1 MKKPF
6 LSLLFVLCIV
16 LNAYAQHSGSLHC
29 VLTDAANGE
38 GIPGAVVEI
47 APVNQPQNKKYYTS
61 GYRGAIGIDGLAYGE
76 YTVQITFLGYKPY
89 TTNVRIAASL
99 QDLGAIEMHE
109 ESTNIESVV
118 KEVQAMRTSQRG
130 DTVSYNA
137 GAFKVSS
144 DADVEGLLKKM
155 PGITVTDGEVS
166 AQGETVQKVFVD
178 GKEFFGDDVTSAIKS
193 LPAQAVDRI
202 EVYNKLSDQAE
213 FSGMDD
219 GEGYKAINIVT
230 HKDMRQ
236 GQFGKMYAGYGYD
249 SDTQTE
255 TRHKYIAGGNVNI
268 FSGSSRV
275 SLIALFNNINQQ
287 NFSFEDILG
296 VAGSTGG
303 GRGRGAGQYMVR
315 PQSGVASVNA
325 FGINY
330 SDTWGKKVTF
340 QGSYFF
346 NGTNTK
352 NNSTVE
358 KWYVLPSPIDTLE
371 TVGYSR
377 TLNYNNRLNARIE
390 WKISDNQ
397 SLMIRPGISFQTN
410 DPTSRTTGDQRGE
423 SGYTRIDNFSDA
435 FRDGYNIRTSA
446 IYRAKLGKEG
456 RTITVDGFL
465 NYRNRSRE
473 ENSYSNIADPVTY
486 PFVDN
491 RPPTDDEVKDLLY
504 QRIVNPTYS
513 YRLDGNI
520 TYTEPVSKTAQVS
533 MQYRAS
539 YNFQKSDKQAYRTDE
554 HYDISGLQPDPLL
567 SNDFRSGYFT
577 NRIGPGFRFAKERNT
592 LVANIY
598 YQRSTLSGKVEN
610 SLSEA
615 IRHSYDNVTYF
626 LMGQLN
632 LNPRN
637 SIRLFVFSSTDNPV
651 VTDLQSVYDISDA
664 QYISRGN
671 PSLRPSYTHRVNF
684 HYVNSNSGKGR
695 TLMWMFSLQNTSNYI
710 ARSIEYGKELEIE
723 NVVYRPLQYSEPVN
737 MDGYWNLYT
746 NLSYGFPLKFM
757 RSNLN
762 VSGGVSYTI
771 VPSRIVTDNVGARND
786 ANNLGY
792 DARVVLGSNISENVD
807 FTLSWN
813 GTYNEATNSLAATA
827 GKNRYFNHTA
837 SASLKLVFW
846 KGFTFTG
853 NASYTQYVGF
863 TNDYNDEFLL
873 CNLYLGKKVFRN
885 QRGEI
890 SVGINDVFNQNKA
903 FVRTTGSGWTQ
914 NALNSVIGRYYC
926 VQFVYNLRHFGKRGS
941 RNVRDYE
948 GVSDPGKNSGSVGMS
963 RSSTDSGFRGGP
975 PRAPLR

>member
-1 MKKPF
+1 MKKPI
-6 LSLLFVLCIV
+6 LTLLFVLCV
-16 LNAYAQHSGSLHC
+16 LSVHAQRSGSLHA
-29 VLTDAANGE
+29 VLTDAATGE

-47 APVNQPQNKKYYTS
+47 APTAQPEQKKYYTS
-61 GYRGAIGIDGLAYGE
+61 GYRGVIGIDGLAFGE
-76 YTVQITFLGYKPY
+76 YAVQITFLGYEPY
-89 TTNVRIAASL
+89 ATNVRIAAPR
-99 QDLGAIEMHE
+99 QDLGSIEMRE
-109 ESTNIESVV
+109 ASTKIESVV

-137 GAFKVSS
+137 GAFKVSG

-230 HKDMRQ
+230 HKNMRQ

-249 SDTQTE
+249 QDTE
-255 TRHKYIAGGNVNI
+255 TEARNKYIVGGNVNI

-303 GRGRGAGQYMVR
+303 GRRRGVGQYMVR

-352 NNSTVE
+352 NNSAVD

-377 TLNYNNRLNARIE
+377 TLNYNNRFNARIE

-410 DPTSRTTGDQRGE
+410 DPFSHTTGEQRGE
-423 SGYTRIDNFSDA
+423 SGYTLIDNFSDA
-435 FRDGYNIRTSA
+435 FRNGYNIRTSA
-446 IYRAKLGKEG
+446 VYRAKLGKAG

-465 NYRNRSRE
+465 NYRNRSRKQ
-473 ENSYSNIADPVTY
+473 NSYSNIADPVTY
-486 PFVDN
+486 PFVDGV
-491 RPPTDDEVKDLLY
+491 RPPDDELTRLLY
-504 QRIVNPTYS
+504 QRIVNPTNS

-520 TYTEPVSKTAQVS
+520 TYTEPVSETAQVS

-539 YNFQKSDKQAYRTDE
+539 YNFQKSDKQAYRTGEDF
-554 HYDISGLQPDPLL
+554 DIAGLQPDPLL

-577 NRIGPGFRFAKERNT
+577 NRIGPGFRYSKDRNT
-592 LVANIY
+592 FVANVY
-598 YQRSTLSGKVEN
+598 YQHSSLTGKVEN
-610 SLSEA
+610 RNSEE

-626 LMGQLN
+626 MMGQLN
-632 LNPRN
+632 LNSAN
-637 SIRLFVFSSTDNPV
+637 SLRLFVSSSTENPE

-671 PSLRPSYTHRVNF
+671 PLLRPSYTHRVNL
-684 HYVNSNSGKGR
+684 HYVNSNVAKGR
-695 TLMWMFSLQNTSNYI
+695 TFMWMFSMQNTSNYF
-710 ARSIEYGKELEIE
+710 ANSVEYGKEIEIDGS
-723 NVVYRPLQYSEPVN
+723 VYRPLQYTEPVN
-737 MDGYWNLYT
+737 MDGYWNLST
-746 NLSYGFPLKFM
+746 HLSYGFPLNFM
-757 RSNLN
+757 RCNLN
-762 VSGGVSYTI
+762 VMGGVSYTI
-771 VPSRIVTDNVGARND
+771 VPSRVVTNGVSARND
-786 ANNLGY
+786 ADNIGY

-807 FTLSWN
+807 FTLSWD
-813 GTYNEATNSLAATA
+813 GTYNEATNSLAATG

-863 TNDYNDEFLL
+863 TNKYNNEFLL
-873 CNLYLGKKVFRN
+873 CNLYLGKKIFRS

-890 SVGINDVFNQNKA
+890 SLGVNDVFNENKA

-914 NALNSVIGRYYC
+914 NTLNSVVGRYYC

-941 RNVRDYE
+941 KNVRDYD
-948 GVSDPGKNSGSVGMS
+948 GVAEPRKNSGGVGMS
-963 RSSTDSGFRGGP
+963 RPSTSGGFRGGP

>member
-1 MKKPF
+1 MKKIL
-6 LSLLFVLCIV
+6 LSLLLVLSVV
-16 LNAYAQHSGSLHC
+16 LSARAQRSGAVHATL
-29 VLTDAANGE
+29 VDAETGE
-38 GIPGAVVEI
+38 GIPGAVIEV
-47 APVNQPQNKKYYTS
+47 APVTKPEQKKYYTS
-61 GYRGAIGIDGLAYGE
+61 GYRGAIGIDGMAYGQ
-76 YTVQITFLGYKPY
+76 YTLKITFLGYEPY
-89 TTNVRIAASL
+89 ETTVRITAPR
-99 QDLGAIEMHE
+99 QDLGNVEMREEATKIE
-109 ESTNIESVV
+109 NVV
-118 KEVQAMRTSQRG
+118 KEVRSMRTSQRG

-137 GAFKVSS
+137 GAFKVAG

-249 SDTQTE
+249 FDTE
-255 TRHKYIAGGNVNI
+255 TEARNKYIVGGNVNI

-296 VAGSTGG
+296 VAGSAGG
-303 GRGRGAGQYMVR
+303 GRGRGVGQYMVR

-352 NNSTVE
+352 NYSTVD
-358 KWYVLPSPIDTLE
+358 KWYVLPSPIDTLQ

-377 TLNYNNRLNARIE
+377 TLNYNNRFNARIE

-397 SLMIRPGISFQTN
+397 SLMIRPGLSFQTN
-410 DPTSRTTGDQRGE
+410 DPYSWTKGSQRGE
-423 SGYTRIDNFSDA
+423 SGYTVIDNLSDA
-435 FRDGYNIRTSA
+435 FRNGYNIRTSA
-446 IYRAKLGKEG
+446 IYRAKLGKPG

-465 NYRNRSRE
+465 NYSDRSRKQ
-473 ENSYSNIADPVTY
+473 NSYSNIAE
-486 PFVDN
+486 PFTGN
-491 RPPTDDEVKDLLY
+491 QRPSDDELTDLLY
-504 QRIVNPTYS
+504 QRVVNPTYS

-520 TYTEPVSKTAQVS
+520 TYTEPVSQTAQLS

-539 YNFQKSDKQAYRTDE
+539 YNFQKSDKQAYRTGD
-554 HYDISGLQPDPLL
+554 DFNIDGLLPDPLL

-577 NRIGPGFRFAKERNT
+577 NRIGPGFRYAKERNT
-592 LVANIY
+592 LVANVY
-598 YQRSTLSGKVEN
+598 YQRSNLSGKVEN
-610 SLSEA
+610 KNSER

-632 LNPRN
+632 LNREN
-637 SIRLFVFSSTDNPV
+637 SLRLFVFSSTDNPS
-651 VTDLQSVYDISDA
+651 VTDLQSVYDVSDA

-671 PSLRPSYTHRVNF
+671 PLLRPSYTHRVNF
-684 HYVNSNSGKGR
+684 HYVNSNVEKGR
-695 TLMWMFSLQNTSNYI
+695 TFMWMFSLQNTSNYI
-710 ARSIEYGKELEIE
+710 ARSIEYGKELEIDGA
-723 NVVYRPLQYSEPVN
+723 VYRPLQYTEPVN
-737 MDGYWNLYT
+737 MDGYWSLRT
-746 NLSYGFPLKFM
+746 HLSYGFPLNFM
-757 RSNLN
+757 RCNLN
-762 VSGGVSYTI
+762 VMGGVNYTV
-771 VPSRIVTDNVGARND
+771 VPSRVVTNGVSARND
-786 ANNLGY
+786 ADNIGY

-807 FTLSWN
+807 FTLSWD
-813 GTYNEATNSLAATA
+813 GTYNEATNSLASSA

-863 TNDYNDEFLL
+863 TNNYNDEFLL
-873 CNLYLGKKVFRN
+873 CNLYLGKKVFRS

-890 SVGINDVFNQNKA
+890 SVGVNDVFNQNRA

-941 RNVRDYE
+941 KNVRDYD
-948 GVSDPGKNSGSVGMS
+948 GVAEPRKNGDGVGMS
-963 RSSTDSGFRGGP
+963 RSSSGRGFRGGAP
-975 PRAPLR
+975 HPPLR